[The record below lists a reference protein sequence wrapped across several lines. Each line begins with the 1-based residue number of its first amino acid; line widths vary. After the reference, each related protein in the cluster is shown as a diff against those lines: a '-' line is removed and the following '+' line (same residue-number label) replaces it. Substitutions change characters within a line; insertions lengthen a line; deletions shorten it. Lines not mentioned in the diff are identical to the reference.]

1 MEFRRKLR
9 SLVKRLR
16 GMISRN
22 VEHLPS
28 GSSQHSVIAPDLV
41 ITGSLRS
48 QGDVYLLGTIQGSV
62 ECRRIF
68 VEPGAVLD
76 GPIIATDKTQLPDS
90 P

>member
-9 SLVKRLR
+9 SLVKRLL

-28 GSSQHSVIAPDLV
+28 GSSHHSVIAPDLV

-68 VEPGAVLD
+68 VEPGGVLD
-76 GPIIATDKTQLPDS
+76 GPICTTDKTQISES